1 MNSEVYRKIKRE
13 YDIKRQIKLDEAR
26 KIKEE
31 IYEKNEHLKQI
42 EDEINML
49 ALKTTRNI
57 LNSDEITRQI
67 EEENMKSKLDKLQK
81 KYDTELKNM
90 GLKRED
96 LLPKYDCMLCQ
107 DTGVIKKR

>member
-1 MNSEVYRKIKRE
+1 MKVI
-13 YDIKRQIKLDEAR
+13 
-26 KIKEE
+26 
-31 IYEKNEHLKQI
+31 
-42 EDEINML
+42 
-49 ALKTTRNI
+49 
-57 LNSDEITRQI
+57 I

-96 LLPKYDCMLCQ
+96 LLPKYDCTLCQ